1 MKKNFSEENAEQKE
15 LNPAAEESA
24 EKTPAEQ
31 DAETSVETAAEDT
44 DAAQESAQPEE
55 KAEEGQED
63 KPEKEKTHKDHRKL
77 RYGTIATVMS
87 VVVIAAVVLFNV
99 VVGVLDDRFPL
110 TLDLTKDSLFTLS
123 EQSQE
128 IAKNV
133 KTDVEIVVFMPEE
146 MFAASTGSE
155 QFDTVLRQFTQ
166 GVRSY
171 ESLSGGRVKTSYVD
185 LSSNPLLAEDYEKY
199 SITSGSILFRSVP
212 EEGSGLSEKY
222 RVATLYDLYT
232 EDTSNYYYTGEI
244 SYSSNVEQVLAKNIN
259 AVSNPNNLKAIMLTG
274 HGEESTTVS
283 ALTTLLEENGY
294 ELETV
299 NPSTAEEFS
308 EDAVTMFIPAPTI
321 DYTEAELEKIRVW
334 MDNEQDGVKRLGRN
348 LMLVVGSMAKCPELY
363 DFVNTYYGIEITD
376 NVVVETTMQRIYQ
389 TMYGYNQLQTVAD
402 IASTDFTS
410 GLTSKL
416 AAAPITR
423 QLILHETDNSEDAAL
438 TNHLLMSFP
447 ESARLLNLT
456 DLEAEEEESGDEEL
470 EPVKA
475 DSYPIAGMAYANQY
489 AYDNTG
495 DYPEKVETN
504 VLVCGSEGMLGVLGS
519 STYANESLL
528 LQSINGISG
537 NEDAVTVSTLSLAQD
552 TLEFTRLTALVL
564 FIVFVIAVPVI
575 LLVICLVVFLKRR
588 HL

>member
-31 DAETSVETAAEDT
+31 DDETSAETAAEDT

-87 VVVIAAVVLFNV
+87 VVVIAAVVLLNV

-146 MFAASTGSE
+146 VFAASTGSE

-199 SITSGSILFRSVP
+199 NITSGSILFRSVP

-232 EDTSNYYYTGEI
+232 EDTSSYYYTGQA

-259 AVSNPNNLKAIMLTG
+259 AVSSLNNLKAIMLTG

-308 EDAVTMFIPAPTI
+308 EEAVTMFIPAPTI
-321 DYTEAELEKIRVW
+321 DYTADELEKIRVW
-334 MDNEQDGVKRLGRN
+334 LENEQDGVNRLGRN
-348 LMLVVGSMAKCPELY
+348 LMLLVGQTAKCPELY
-363 DFVNTYYGIEITD
+363 DFVNTYYGIEITN
-376 NVVVETTMQRIYQ
+376 NVVVETTAGRYV
-389 TMYGYNQLQTVAD
+389 TSPYYPFAD
-402 IASTDFTS
+402 IVSSDFTEN
-410 GLTSKL
+410 LTSGI
-416 AAAPITR
+416 AFAPLTR
-423 QLILHETDNSEDAAL
+423 QLILHETSNNEDAAL
-438 TNHLLMSFP
+438 TNHSLMSFP
-447 ESARLLNLT
+447 ESAQLLELST
-456 DLEAEEEESGDEEL
+456 IEDSESDERTPFE
-470 EPVKA
+470 A
-475 DSYPIAGMAYANQY
+475 DSYPIVGMAYANQY

-495 DYPEKVETN
+495 DYPERVETN
-504 VLVCGSEGMLGVLGS
+504 VLVCGSEMLLLMNMPTV
-519 STYANESLL
+519 ANESLL

-537 NEDAVTVSTLSLAQD
+537 NEDAVTISALSLDQD
-552 TLEFTRLTALVL
+552 TLVFTNLSQSIL
-564 FIVFVIAVPVI
+564 FGIFVVAVPVI

>member
-31 DAETSVETAAEDT
+31 DAETSAETAAEDT

-87 VVVIAAVVLFNV
+87 VVVIAAVVLLNV

-146 MFAASTGSE
+146 VFAASTGSE

-259 AVSNPNNLKAIMLTG
+259 AVSSLNNLKAIMLTG

>member
-31 DAETSVETAAEDT
+31 DAETSAETAAEDT

-87 VVVIAAVVLFNV
+87 VVVIAAVVLLNV

-222 RVATLYDLYT
+222 RVATLNDLYT

-244 SYSSNVEQVLAKNIN
+244 SYSSNVEQILAKNIN

-274 HGEESTTVS
+274 HGESESTVS
-283 ALTTLLEENGY
+283 VLTSLLQENGY

-308 EDAVTMFIPAPTI
+308 EEAVTMFIPAPTI
-321 DYTEAELEKIRVW
+321 DYTADELEKIRVW
-334 MDNEQDGVKRLGRN
+334 LENEQDGVNRLGRN
-348 LMLVVGSMAKCPELY
+348 LMLLVGQTAQCPELY

-376 NVVVETTMQRIYQ
+376 NVVVETTSGRYV
-389 TMYGYNQLQTVAD
+389 TSPYYPLAD
-402 IASTDFTS
+402 IVSSDFTES
-410 GLTSKL
+410 LTSSI
-416 AAAPITR
+416 AFAPLTR
-423 QLILHETDNSEDAAL
+423 QLILHETSNTEDAAL
-438 TNHLLMSFP
+438 TNHSLMSFP
-447 ESARLLNLT
+447 ESAQLLELST
-456 DLEAEEEESGDEEL
+456 IEDSESDERTPFE
-470 EPVKA
+470 A
-475 DSYPIAGMAYANQY
+475 DSYPIVGMAYANQY

-495 DYPEKVETN
+495 DYPERVETN
-504 VLVCGSEGMLGVLGS
+504 VLVCGSEMLLLMNMPTV
-519 STYANESLL
+519 ANESLL

-537 NEDAVTVSTLSLAQD
+537 NEDAVTISALSLDQD
-552 TLEFTRLTALVL
+552 TLVFSNLSQSIL
-564 FIVFVIAVPVI
+564 FGIFVVAVPLI
-575 LLVICLVVFLKRR
+575 LMVICLVEFLKRR

>member
-31 DAETSVETAAEDT
+31 DAETSAETAAEDT

-133 KTDVEIVVFMPEE
+133 KTDVDIVVFMPEE
-146 MFAASTGSE
+146 VFAASTGSE

-222 RVATLYDLYT
+222 RVATLNDLYT

-244 SYSSNVEQVLAKNIN
+244 SYSSNVEQILAKNIN

-274 HGEESTTVS
+274 HGESESTVS
-283 ALTTLLEENGY
+283 VLTSLLQENGY

>member
-31 DAETSVETAAEDT
+31 DAETSAETAAEDT

-244 SYSSNVEQVLAKNIN
+244 SYSSNVEQILAKNIN

-274 HGEESTTVS
+274 HGESESTVS
-283 ALTTLLEENGY
+283 VLTSLLQENGY

>member
-31 DAETSVETAAEDT
+31 DAETSAETAAEDT

-87 VVVIAAVVLFNV
+87 VVVIAAVVLLNV

-274 HGEESTTVS
+274 HGESESTVS
-283 ALTTLLEENGY
+283 VLTSLLQENGY